1 MDIDIDPP
9 MSRSR
14 KPKRNGVLPR
24 LNHSTI
30 VPTSPEDIP
39 VKSKRPSP
47 PARTTKAKK
56 KKPVRSPSREPQEM
70 VQLREAAENL
80 QKENA
85 RLLKNAEQDKLNR
98 QCEKRGKMKAFHQEQ
113 RLAAPAEVK

>member
-39 VKSKRPSP
+39 VKSQRPSP
-47 PARTTKAKK
+47 PARATKAKK
-56 KKPVRSPSREPQEM
+56 KKPSPRPVRDDLSDLSSSL
-70 VQLREAAENL
+70 LR
-80 QKENA
+80 
-85 RLLKNAEQDKLNR
+85 
-98 QCEKRGKMKAFHQEQ
+98 
-113 RLAAPAEVK
+113 